1 MMKYLVI
8 LLSDQS
14 TSFCYYNASNNHNG
28 DKLIPIETLRNAI
41 KYAFMEDLFIQF
53 VMPSFPLPKEYE
65 DIIAST
71 KAGIIAPAET
81 LVKADVLVV
90 NGIAEYKDIKSNIPI

>member
-14 TSFCYYNASNNHNG
+14 TSFCHYAPRG
-28 DKLIPIETLRNAI
+28 DIEEKKLIPLDTLRAAI
-41 KYAFMEDLFIQF
+41 KFAFMEDMFIQF

-71 KAGIIAPAET
+71 KAGIIASAET

-90 NGIAEYKDIKSNIPI
+90 NGIAEYKDHCCPV